1 MDAFSKKIGP
11 LPAYGWLLGIAAAYL
26 AWHLY
31 SKSKG
36 NVGSPGSSLNAPA
49 LQFDATGATSNNGAV
64 SSGGGMQLGL
74 GTIGPTVV
82 TPPITTH
89 GPIYSIPT
97 GEMPGSTMPTN
108 TPKSQA
114 IQTQRPQQAT

>member
-1 MDAFSKKIGP
+1 VGAKIGP

-74 GTIGPTVV
+74 GTLSPTVL
-82 TPPITTH
+82 TPPIYTH
-89 GPIYSIPT
+89 GPISQGDVGGIAPKNPNVSAYKTGTPT
-97 GEMPGSTMPTN
+97 PPAGPR
-108 TPKSQA
+108 A
-114 IQTQRPQQAT
+114 A